1 MTQSV
6 LHWLLSSLATITF
19 KYLSKDYK
27 SRKNLFSINAIVAG
41 HTSLDMISAG
51 HDLIG
56 HFSKIFLLK
65 ITVVSQLVKNVVLKQ
80 IISRLSF
87 GEIKYFAK
95 KPDVTDASLT
105 PMGAASVS
113 SQWSFFVP
121 LKKSEHIQFSDV
133 FRGIKRKYWEEK
145 GSVKILKG

>member
-6 LHWLLSSLATITF
+6 LHWLLSSLATIMF

-56 HFSKIFLLK
+56 HFSKIFF
-65 ITVVSQLVKNVVLKQ
+65 V
-80 IISRLSF
+80 RLHLYHNLWRMSF
-87 GEIKYFAK
+87 
-95 KPDVTDASLT
+95 
-105 PMGAASVS
+105 
-113 SQWSFFVP
+113 
-121 LKKSEHIQFSDV
+121 
-133 FRGIKRKYWEEK
+133 
-145 GSVKILKG
+145 